1 MSMGKFSLGLGIAV
15 GYVLGARAG
24 RDRYEQIAQ
33 AAAGFVQR
41 PEVQQTLEKA
51 RSAAPAPL
59 QGTIDKLTQ
68 QASGGQGSGTRSTG
82 PGTSGTGTSSTGTSS
97 TGTIEGEATL
107 LGDVEAVVTPPPPVT
122 STDAHSQA
130 GGPLPD
136 PLIPPAKSGNGTT
149 GQA

>member
-1 MSMGKFSLGLGIAV
+1 MGKFSLGLGIAV

-59 QGTIDKLTQ
+59 QGTIDKL
-68 QASGGQGSGTRSTG
+68 AGGGSGGSGSGSG
-82 PGTSGTGTSSTGTSS
+82 AGTAADSGV
-97 TGTIEGEATL
+97 IEGEATM
-107 LGDVEAVVTPPPPVT
+107 LGDVDVIVTPPPPAVGSPGT
-122 STDAHSQA
+122 ADDA
-130 GGPLPD
+130 LPD
-136 PLIPPAKSGNGTT
+136 PLLPPAKSGDSRNKS
-149 GQA
+149 